1 MTDPHRNHPLS
12 AVDRAWLEMDEPS
25 NPMVIS
31 AIFQLEGP
39 VDAARLQKVMVERL
53 LRYPRFRQRIERLPS
68 APEWV
73 EEAQLDFS
81 YHVAVKRMAPGAG
94 DRELRKAISAEVS
107 RELDHARPMWRLIL
121 FPCPSGKVTVLF
133 RAHHALADG
142 VALVTLLIDSTDSGF
157 QRAPAV
163 AAPEPPSASRPGP
176 LGGLIGALEVVN
188 DGLIKVLQMGR
199 SRRGRAQLM
208 QKLQEGRDALAAVR
222 SVLALPENNPASLRQ
237 TLSGRRGV
245 AWTSDIEL
253 EPVRRQ
259 AKRLG
264 VRVNDLMMAALSG
277 AFARQLDGLTLEPE
291 QSLRISVPVNLRPGK
306 GRSMGNHFGLVLLD
320 LPVGEPEP
328 RRRLRPV
335 ARRMAELKDS
345 PQAKATLLGLA
356 AAGHLP
362 MPLERK
368 LVASIGAK
376 SVAVVSSLPGPA
388 RPVRIA
394 GARMCNL
401 VFWPPQSGGIGLGL
415 SFFSYAGHISFGISA
430 DLALLPKPRLL
441 VEAFRAEL
449 EQLLALEPLPE
460 PQTQEVLSPEERQ
473 PLPASAA

>member
-1 MTDPHRNHPLS
+1 MSALS
-12 AVDRAWLEMDEPS
+12 SALSPSRRRGFSPAQWRRLGGFYGVIALLHLAGWGLFLHYSAHYVSLVGLGLTAYMFGLRHAFDADHIAAVDDSVRFL
-25 NPMVIS
+25 
-31 AIFQLEGP
+31 
-39 VDAARLQKVMVERL
+39 LQKGRRPL
-53 LRYPRFRQRIERLPS
+53 GIGFF
-68 APEWV
+68 
-73 EEAQLDFS
+73 FS
-81 YHVAVKRMAPGAG
+81 LGHSTVVLGLAVAIVFAAAAVKQ
-94 DRELRKAISAEVS
+94 EL
-107 RELDHARPMWRLIL
+107 P
-121 FPCPSGKVTVLF
+121 
-133 RAHHALADG
+133 AL
-142 VALVTLLIDSTDSGF
+142 
-157 QRAPAV
+157 RN
-163 AAPEPPSASRPGP
+163 

-328 RRRLRPV
+328 RRRLRLV